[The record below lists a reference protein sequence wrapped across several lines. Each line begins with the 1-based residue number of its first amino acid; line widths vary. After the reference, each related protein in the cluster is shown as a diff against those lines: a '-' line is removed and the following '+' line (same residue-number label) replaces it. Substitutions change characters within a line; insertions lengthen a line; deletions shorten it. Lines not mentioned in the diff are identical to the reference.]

1 MANSAMIG
9 STFLVGGPGTG
20 ALGGPPTGHVR
31 PLLLSAGLVCNAYP
45 GVLSFPPGR
54 PGARIL
60 SSPLTECVPEKLAW
74 SITTSPANYKRAVC
88 RPPPKEFGVE
98 VLPPTK
104 FGSGHCYGLRIIP
117 FLTDDQDNRSS
128 RSSSSHHEYEVWRRW
143 EDCVWFQEILETEYA
158 LMARQKRARLAAGK
172 GVKKNGVYIQ
182 SDQAASFE
190 SLPPGPDA
198 NSVAKDIHEI
208 IPRLN
213 KKATLFRASQA
224 TIEQRG
230 REFEALILALFQDDV
245 PMLVKELRE
254 TRLVRDFFGYWR
266 RDLDHD
272 RKRQSLSGG
281 KQTASAR
288 HSVASSAFSMYF
300 SASSISLHPPS
311 NAFADLPPSPAL
323 SNFPPSNP
331 HDSSRRNSTQPE
343 ERRRSTG
350 RAPANYA
357 TSDSSAST
365 ASLVST
371 SRGPPSH
378 PPSAP
383 PQDMTF
389 YVSDRGS
396 LALTI
401 VDDSDER
408 AEFINSPLSAPARV
422 QPHAWTE
429 DADRPFPS
437 TQEEILLADA
447 AAGKLRQDAAPGPGE
462 FHPGLQA
469 LPEDSEL
476 VPAPATNGPQ
486 HSDIEEVPRVPLRRP
501 RNNSCPDRSNRQ
513 CLFIAADGP
522 KSANPVVNVSG
533 LNGPPL
539 NADTLRI
546 PPRRD
551 TNKEPRTPTNSS
563 SSRTSSVALSSFSN
577 FTGDD
582 ASRRSSWR
590 MSMASE
596 TSYTH
601 SFASS
606 FANGSCA
613 DFDRQSRHSF
623 ATSFANGSCADF
635 ERGRNPRHSISSVYS
650 VVSSNG
656 RQTALA
662 HRDSMTTLNSLLSD
676 LSIDSGYLHR
686 SLTPPPNGTLRRSLS
701 AGSRRPPSIM
711 AALGGQEDW
720 YDQQEEFIDAYFYDP
735 GMHST
740 MPPMRFEEP
749 PRTPPPPP
757 QREPAVLGQPFNKEV
772 CTPDRFPKPFQNR
785 PPGQFH
791 LPWSPP
797 STPGAE
803 RSEPTYPVP
812 PRTPP
817 PVRPSTSGSTTGFA
831 ASPPRSPS
839 TATESLTVK
848 AILQDSIVLL
858 RIPRSAPL
866 QEVRARIRD
875 KFAVQE
881 GVQLSSAFVIG
892 WAPSATQPSGVAALS
907 VRGRPRSNS
916 ASSVGTL
923 NPQSLR
929 YVYGEQEWRAAVAAC
944 AGGKMTI
951 RLFNAQPI

>member
-1 MANSAMIG
+1 
-9 STFLVGGPGTG
+9 
-20 ALGGPPTGHVR
+20 
-31 PLLLSAGLVCNAYP
+31 
-45 GVLSFPPGR
+45 
-54 PGARIL
+54 
-60 SSPLTECVPEKLAW
+60 
-74 SITTSPANYKRAVC
+74 
-88 RPPPKEFGVE
+88 
-98 VLPPTK
+98 
-104 FGSGHCYGLRIIP
+104 
-117 FLTDDQDNRSS
+117 
-128 RSSSSHHEYEVWRRW
+128 
-143 EDCVWFQEILETEYA
+143 
-158 LMARQKRARLAAGK
+158 MARQKRSRLAAGK
-172 GVKKNGVYIQ
+172 GVKKNGVYIH
-182 SDQAASFE
+182 SDQAASFD

-198 NSVAKDIHEI
+198 NSIAKNIHDVV
-208 IPRLN
+208 PRLN

-245 PMLVKELRE
+245 PMLVRELRE

-272 RKRQSLSGG
+272 RKLQSLSGAGG
-281 KQTASAR
+281 KQAASAR

-300 SASSISLHPPS
+300 SASSISLHHPA

-323 SNFPPSNP
+323 LNFPSSDS
-331 HDSSRRNSTQPE
+331 HDSSRRNSAQPS
-343 ERRRSTG
+343 ERRGSTG

-357 TSDSSAST
+357 TSDSSASS

-371 SRGPPSH
+371 SRGPPPHS
-378 PPSAP
+378 PSDV

-389 YVSDRGS
+389 YVSQRGS
-396 LALTI
+396 VALT
-401 VDDSDER
+401 VADDSDER
-408 AEFINSPLSAPARV
+408 AEFVNSPLSAPARV
-422 QPHAWTE
+422 QLHPWTR
-429 DADRPFPS
+429 DADRSFPS
-437 TQEEILLADA
+437 AEEEILLADV
-447 AAGKLRQDAAPGPGE
+447 AAGKARQDAVPGPGE

-476 VPAPATNGPQ
+476 VPAPARSGPQ
-486 HSDIEEVPRVPLRRP
+486 HSDIEEVARAPLRRP

-513 CLFIAADGP
+513 CLFLAADGP
-522 KSANPVVNVSG
+522 KSANLDALPR
-533 LNGPPL
+533 
-539 NADTLRI
+539 NADALRI
-546 PPRRD
+546 PPRRAAD
-551 TNKEPRTPTNSS
+551 KEPATPTNSS
-563 SSRTSSVALSSFSN
+563 SSRPSSLAYTSFSN

-590 MSMASE
+590 TSMASQ
-596 TSYTH
+596 TSYSH

-613 DFDRQSRHSF
+613 DFDRQSTHSF

-635 ERGRNPRHSISSVYS
+635 DRGRDPRHSIASVYS
-650 VVSSNG
+650 AVSSNG

-662 HRDSMTTLNSLLSD
+662 HRDSMMTLNSLLSD

-686 SLTPPPNGTLRRSLS
+686 SLTPPANGTLRRSLS

-711 AALGGQEDW
+711 AALGGQDDW
-720 YDQQEEFIDAYFYDP
+720 YDQQEEFFDAYFYDP
-735 GMHST
+735 GMHAAKPS
-740 MPPMRFEEP
+740 MQFEEP
-749 PRTPPPPP
+749 PLTPPPPP

-797 STPGAE
+797 STPSTE
-803 RSEPTYPVP
+803 RSEPTYPAS

-817 PVRPSTSGSTTGFA
+817 PACPSTSGSMTSSSGFA
-831 ASPPRSPS
+831 GSPPNSPT

-858 RIPRSAPL
+858 RIPRGAPL
-866 QEVRARIRD
+866 QEVRTRIRD
-875 KFAVQE
+875 KYAVQE

-923 NPQSLR
+923 NPQALR
-929 YVYGEQEWRAAVAAC
+929 YVYAEQEWRAAVAAC
-944 AGGKMTI
+944 ASGKMTI
-951 RLFNAQPI
+951 RLFNAQPL